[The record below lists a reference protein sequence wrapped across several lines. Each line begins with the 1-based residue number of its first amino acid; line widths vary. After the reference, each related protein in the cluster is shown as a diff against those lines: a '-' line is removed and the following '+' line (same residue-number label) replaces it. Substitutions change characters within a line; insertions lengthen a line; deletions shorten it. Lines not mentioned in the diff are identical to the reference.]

1 MKTIHSYFLVLV
13 ILFFSLTACQNEQQH
28 AQSEIT
34 KQETL
39 IEDESDPEAAEQ
51 LIQQYLAYAST
62 YPEDGEASARY
73 LYRVAALQYRL
84 NNFDAARSNLEKAIH
99 KYYDHENTPKAVL
112 LLGDIYQEKLH
123 NKFASSVLYQSAA
136 ESMPSLAEEAEVA
149 AMNKT
154 GFGPVTQRLELI
166 ADNMY
171 RDSTGRVD
179 LRLANDYITGTSVYA
194 LISPEAERV
203 PEFLYKAGETARTI
217 QAFGKAIEL
226 YDWLLERYP
235 GYEKTPQAMFLKA
248 FTLDN
253 DLHRLDEARA
263 VYEEFLAKYPN
274 DEFAD
279 DTQFLLEN
287 LGKSDEE
294 IISSFGAQQA
304 EQ

>member
-1 MKTIHSYFLVLV
+1 MKTMHFLIFTLG
-13 ILFFSLTACQNEQQH
+13 LLLSLTACQTEQQH
-28 AQSEIT
+28 SQSEIA
-34 KQETL
+34 KQEAR
-39 IEDESDPEAAEQ
+39 IEEESEPEAAEQ

-62 YPEDGEASARY
+62 YPDDGEAGSRY
-73 LYRVAALQYRL
+73 LYRAAALQYRF
-84 NNFDAARSNLEKAIH
+84 NNFDAARSSLEKAIRN
-99 KYYDHENTPKAVL
+99 YYDQENTPQAIL
-112 LLGDIYQEKLH
+112 LLGDIFQEKLH
-123 NKFASSVLYQSAA
+123 NKFASSILYQSAA
-136 ESMPSLAEEAEVA
+136 EAIPTLAEEAPVA

-154 GFGPVTQRLELI
+154 GFGPVAQRLDLV

-171 RDSTGRVD
+171 RDSTGRID
-179 LRLANDYITGTSVYA
+179 LRLANDYITGSSVYA
-194 LISPEAERV
+194 LVNPDAERV

-226 YDWLLERYP
+226 YDWLLEKYP
-235 GYEKTPQAMFLKA
+235 NYEKTSQAMFLKA

-253 DLHRLDEARA
+253 DLRRLDEARE
-263 VYEEFLAKYPN
+263 VYEAFLSRYPN